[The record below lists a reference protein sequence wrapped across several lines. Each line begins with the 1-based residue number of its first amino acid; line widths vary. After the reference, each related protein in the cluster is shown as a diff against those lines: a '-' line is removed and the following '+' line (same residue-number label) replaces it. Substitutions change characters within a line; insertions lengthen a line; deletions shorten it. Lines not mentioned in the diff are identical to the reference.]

1 MTVNMRMQMNKRM
14 QMKMKMTMEMRMLP
28 RSQGCEGLGI
38 GLYQP
43 GGEQV
48 FNIFPL
54 IISTSIMLLCHHQ
67 SVGRAT
73 LYNTFHDIKI
83 LSFML

>member
-1 MTVNMRMQMNKRM
+1 
-14 QMKMKMTMEMRMLP
+14 MTMEMRMLP

-48 FNIFPL
+48 FNIFPM

-73 LYNTFHDIKI
+73 LYNTFPNIKI